1 MSVTA
6 VIFIAFVV
14 LLFIGAPITLA
25 LGAAAM
31 LAMIVGGQPL
41 EGLVEIAYTSVNSFP
56 IMALPAFI
64 LSGALMESA
73 GISRR
78 LVAVAEAMAGPF
90 TGGMAA
96 STILSCL
103 FFGAISG
110 SGPATTAAVGMLMI
124 PAMVRHGYGKG
135 YAGAITSSSGGLGVV
150 IPPSIPM
157 VIYGVAA
164 SESIADLFIAGFIPG
179 IMLAAGLMAMNY
191 FRSKKKKYKGDGKE
205 LSMKTVME
213 TMKEGFWALLTPV
226 IILGGIYTGFF
237 TPTEAAIVSIFYT
250 LFVGIFIYKEIELK
264 GAMKALENT
273 TWITGR
279 VLIIMFTALAFGQL
293 LTINKIPDLIAQGL
307 LNMTDNLYLIW
318 ALIIVFLLFMGMFME
333 TLATIMLVTP
343 VLLPVMVSF
352 GVDPIHFGVVLV
364 CCCEIGFATPPLG
377 ENMFIASGVARTTL
391 EDISVN
397 ALPFVFVSVLVVF
410 LIAYIPS
417 LTLWLPELLNT
428 IFQ

>member
-1 MSVTA
+1 MTVTA
-6 VIFIAFVV
+6 VLFLIFIG
-14 LLFIGAPITLA
+14 LLLLGAPITLS

-31 LAMIVGGQPL
+31 GGMLVSGKPL

-64 LSGALMESA
+64 LSGALMQSA

-78 LVAVAEAMAGPF
+78 LVAVAESLAGPF

-96 STILSCL
+96 STVLSCL

-124 PAMVRHGYGKG
+124 PAMVRHGYDRG
-135 YAGAITSSSGGLGVV
+135 YAGAVTSSSGGLGVV

-157 VIYGVAA
+157 VIYGVTA
-164 SESIADLFIAGFIPG
+164 SQSIADLFIAGFIPG
-179 IMLAAGLMAMNY
+179 VMLAVGLMAMNY
-191 FRSKKKKYKGDGKE
+191 FISRRKKYEGDGKK
-205 LSMKTVME
+205 LSAKLVVV

-250 LFVGIFIYKEIELK
+250 LFVGIFIYKEIELS
-264 GAMKALENT
+264 GVMKALEST

-293 LTINKIPDLIAQGL
+293 LTLNNIPDLIAQGL
-307 LNMTDNLYLIW
+307 LNLTSNIYMIW
-318 ALIIVFLLFMGMFME
+318 ALIIFFLLFMGMFME

-343 VLLPVMVSF
+343 VLLPVMVSL

-377 ENMFIASGVARTTL
+377 ENMFIASGVARATL
-391 EDISVN
+391 EEISVN
-397 ALPFVFVSVLVVF
+397 ALPFVFVSVFVVF
-410 LIAYIPS
+410 LIAYLPG
-417 LTLWLPELLNT
+417 LTLWLPNVLNT
-428 IFQ
+428 IFG

>member
-6 VIFIAFVV
+6 IIFLTFVG
-14 LLFIGAPITLA
+14 LLLMGAPITLS

-31 LAMIVGGQPL
+31 GGMFFSGKPL

-78 LVAVAEAMAGPF
+78 LVAVAESLAGPF

-124 PAMVRHGYGKG
+124 PAMMRHGYHRG
-135 YAGAITSSSGGLGVV
+135 YAGAVTSSSGGLGVV

-157 VIYGVAA
+157 VIYGVTA
-164 SESIADLFIAGFIPG
+164 SQSIADLFIAGFIPG
-179 IMLAAGLMAMNY
+179 IMLAVGLMTMNY
-191 FRSKKKKYKGDGKE
+191 IRSRQKNYQGDGNT
-205 LSMKTVME
+205 LSVATVSK
-213 TMKEGFWALLTPV
+213 TMKEGFWALLTPI

-250 LFVGIFIYKEIELK
+250 LFVGIFIYREIELA
-264 GAMKALENT
+264 GVMKALEST

-293 LTINKIPDLIAQGL
+293 LTINKIPDLIAAGL
-307 LNMTDNLYLIW
+307 LNLTDNLYMIW
-318 ALIIVFLLFMGMFME
+318 ALIIFFLLFMGMFME

-343 VLLPVMVSF
+343 VLLPVMISL

-377 ENMFIASGVARTTL
+377 ENMFIASGVAKTTL
-391 EDISVN
+391 EEISVN

-410 LIAYIPS
+410 LIAYFPS
-417 LTLWLPELLNT
+417 LTLWLPNVLES

>member
-14 LLFIGAPITLA
+14 LLFMGAPITLS

-31 LAMIVGGQPL
+31 GGMIVSGQPL
-41 EGLVEIAYTSVNSFP
+41 EGLVEVAYTSVNSFP

-78 LVAVAEAMAGPF
+78 LVAVAESLAGPF
-90 TGGMAA
+90 IGGMAA

-124 PAMVRHGYGKG
+124 PAMMRHGYKRG
-135 YAGAITSSSGGLGVV
+135 YAGAVTSSSGGLGVV

-157 VIYGVAA
+157 VIYGVTA
-164 SESIADLFIAGFIPG
+164 SQSIADLFIAGFIPG
-179 IMLAAGLMAMNY
+179 VMLAVGLMAMNY
-191 FRSKKKKYKGDGKE
+191 IRSRQNNYQGDGTTISANKV
-205 LSMKTVME
+205 LW
-213 TMKEGFWALLTPV
+213 TMKEGFWALLAPV

-250 LFVGIFIYKEIELK
+250 LFVGIFIYGEIRIS
-264 GAMKALENT
+264 GVMKALENT

-307 LNMTDNLYLIW
+307 LDLTGNLYLIW
-318 ALIIVFLLFMGMFME
+318 ALIIFFLLFMGMFME

-343 VLLPVMVSF
+343 VLLPVMVSL

-377 ENMFIASGVARTTL
+377 ENMFIASGVAKATL
-391 EDISVN
+391 EEISLN

-410 LIAYIPS
+410 LIAYFPG
-417 LTLWLPELLNT
+417 LTLWLPNFFGSL
-428 IFQ
+428 FG

>member
-6 VIFIAFVV
+6 VIFITFVG
-14 LLFIGAPITLA
+14 LLFIGAPITLS

-31 LAMIVGGQPL
+31 GGMIVSGKPL

-73 GISRR
+73 GILRR
-78 LVAVAEAMAGPF
+78 LVAVAESMAGPF

-124 PAMVRHGYGKG
+124 PAMTRHGYDRG
-135 YAGAITSSSGGLGVV
+135 YAGAVTSSSGGLGVV

-164 SESIADLFIAGFIPG
+164 SQSIADLFIAGFIPG
-179 IMLAAGLMAMNY
+179 VMLAVGLMAMNY
-191 FRSKKKKYKGDGKE
+191 FRSKKKKYQGDGKT
-205 LSMKTVME
+205 LSAKKIVV
-213 TMKEGFWALLTPV
+213 TMREGFWSLLAPV

-250 LFVGIFIYKEIELK
+250 LFVGIFIYKEIEMK
-264 GAMKALENT
+264 GVMKALEST

-307 LNMTDNLYLIW
+307 LDLTGNLYLIW
-318 ALIIVFLLFMGMFME
+318 VLIIFFLLFMGMFME

-343 VLLPVMVSF
+343 VLLPVMVSL

-410 LIAYIPS
+410 LIAYFPV
-417 LTLWLPELLNT
+417 LTLWLPDFLGNL
-428 IFQ
+428 FQ